1 MLLFQFSEKKI
12 DFVLKVSGGI
22 AVSNHGTQESW
33 PKNTH
38 DFFLAVG
45 FELPNLI

>member
-1 MLLFQFSEKKI
+1 MLLFQFSERKKI

-33 PKNTH
+33 PKKYTR
-38 DFFLAVG
+38 FFFGGRV
-45 FELPNLI
+45 